1 MIRSKI
7 ANIAPVRRVVV
18 AGANSPTG
26 RLLLLLL
33 RDADVHVTA
42 LVREPV
48 RLAADETVAHWT
60 HSERSFEVIA
70 EADAVVLLTGT
81 SGACSDDWGAYRQ
94 GMVETAGRIAA
105 AVGKRATRVVYFSH
119 VDADAGSDNWH
130 LKAKGL
136 AEGVLARLHDTVIFR
151 IGPVVRGS
159 PHPLPFELSLQ
170 QRVPGETVLLAGDG
184 EQRCRPINLG
194 DVATI
199 AEAAALGE
207 GDAGIYDLGGP
218 EEYSLAELAQLANGR
233 EVPLRCVSTEQF
245 SALRGVPATM
255 VDLMTR
261 GCAPHGVETTAARF
275 GVQLTPLSLAWPLDD
290 PDSFDE
296 SSAQNPAVAPA
307 PIFSF
312 AQNP

>member
-1 MIRSKI
+1 MNKSRI
-7 ANIAPVRRVVV
+7 ASIPSIAPVRRVVV

-48 RLAADETVAHWT
+48 RLTADETVAHWT

-81 SGACSDDWGAYRQ
+81 SGSCSDDWSAYRQ
-94 GMVETAGRIAA
+94 GMVDTAERIAA
-105 AVGKRATRVVYFSH
+105 AIGPRTTRVVYFSH
-119 VDADAGSDNWH
+119 VDADAEADNWH

-136 AEGVLARLHDTVIFR
+136 AERVLARLHNSVIFR

-199 AEAAALGE
+199 AEAAALGK
-207 GDAGIYDLGGP
+207 GDAGIYELGGP
-218 EEYSLAELAQLANGR
+218 EEHSLAELAQLVNGR
-233 EVPLRCVSTEQF
+233 QVPLHCVSAERF
-245 SALRGVPATM
+245 SAQRGVSATM

-261 GCAPHGVETTAARF
+261 GCAPHETETTAALF

-296 SSAQNPAVAPA
+296 DPAIAPA
-307 PIFSF
+307 LIFNF